1 MLVTLKESLAYAT
14 KHQFGIGAFS
24 VASIEMIQGAVRA
37 AEDLKAPIIL
47 QIAEVRLKQSPLHLI
62 GPAMIAAAKQSS
74 VPIVVHLD
82 HGLTKETILQ
92 ALELGFTSVMY
103 DGSHEKLEVNISNS
117 KKIQRLATQYHASFE
132 AEVGQVGG
140 SEDGSEEI
148 EMLSTS
154 VQDAARFV
162 EEVPVDALAVAY
174 GNAHGVYK
182 GKPKLQFDRL
192 DEIQKKVNVPLVL
205 HGGSGISKEDF
216 QKSIQLGVRKI
227 NVATSTFQ
235 SVQQSVNQNVP
246 FNDYYALHNQLIQG
260 AYDNVSRHI
269 RMFNSH
275 HQITEGVLQHV

>member
-1 MLVTLKESLAYAT
+1 MLVTLKESLEYAT

-74 VPIVVHLD
+74 IPIVVHLD
-82 HGLTKETILQ
+82 HGLTEETILQ

-117 KKIQRLATQYHASFE
+117 QKIQRLAAQYNASFE
-132 AEVGQVGG
+132 AEVGRVGG
-140 SEDGSEEI
+140 SEDGSEEL

-154 VQDAARFV
+154 IEDSVRFV

-182 GKPKLQFDRL
+182 GEPKLQFDKL
-192 DEIQKKVNVPLVL
+192 HEIQKKINLPLVL

-216 QKSIQLGVRKI
+216 QESIKLGVRKI

-235 SVQQSVNQNVP
+235 SVQEIVNQNAP
-246 FNDYYALHNQLIQG
+246 FNDYYALHTQLIQG

-269 RMFNSH
+269 YMFNSH
-275 HQITEGVLQHV
+275 HQIKEGGLHHV